1 MEPINIR
8 DMQALARKRLPRLL
22 YDYLDGGAYDEYTLA
37 SNESDF
43 AALRFVW
50 RVLNDVRNIDL
61 STTIFG
67 EKLSMPVILGPV
79 GSLGVLA
86 RRGDIAAAK
95 AAEVCGIN
103 SCLSTAAIASVEDV
117 TAARQEPIW
126 FQLYVMNEPGHYQDL
141 IRRAKAARCKALVLT
156 VDSGVPAQRERDV
169 RHGYTY
175 TAKVKPANIL
185 DMLTRVRWMLDVPMG
200 PKLSFG
206 SMPGGKGNFKRIMSK
221 AGGGMI
227 ERGLTWD
234 HLKVI
239 RSMWDGPLV
248 VKGVLSPEDA
258 VTAVG
263 YGADGIIVSNHG
275 GRQLDGAI
283 SSIKALG
290 PIVDAVNDKAV
301 VMMDGGIRRG
311 HDIVKA
317 LAMGAKAC
325 LIGRGYA
332 YGLAANGQAGVESSI
347 EFLRKEMA
355 STIAMLGYTR
365 LDQLSRECLHRDE
378 WRF

>member
-1 MEPINIR
+1 VEPINIR
-8 DMQALARKRLPRLL
+8 DMQALAKKRLPRLL
-22 YDYLDGGAYDEYTLA
+22 YDYLDGGAHDESTLA
-37 SNESDF
+37 ANISDL
-43 AALRFVW
+43 AELRLVW
-50 RVLNDVRNIDL
+50 RILNDVSHVDL

-67 EKLSMPVILGPV
+67 ERLSMPLILGPV

-86 RRGDIAAAK
+86 RRGDIATAK
-95 AAEVCGIN
+95 AAEACGIN
-103 SCLSTAAIASVEDV
+103 SCLSTAAIASVEEV
-117 TAARQEPIW
+117 TEARKEPIW
-126 FQLYVMNEPGHYQDL
+126 FQLYVMKEPGHYDEL
-141 IRRAKAARCKALVLT
+141 IRRAKAARCKVLVLT

-169 RHGYTY
+169 RHGYAY

-185 DMLTRVRWMLDVPMG
+185 DMLTRIRWMLDVPLG

-227 ERGLTWD
+227 ERGLTWT
-234 HLKVI
+234 HLKTI
-239 RSMWDGPLV
+239 RAMWDGPLV
-248 VKGVLSPEDA
+248 VKGILSPQDA
-258 VTAVG
+258 MMAISHGV
-263 YGADGIIVSNHG
+263 DGIVVSNHG

-283 SSIKALG
+283 SGIKALG

-311 HDIVKA
+311 HDVVKA

-332 YGLAANGQAGVESSI
+332 YGLAADGQRGVERSI
-347 EFLRKEMA
+347 EILRKEMA
-355 STIAMLGYTR
+355 STVAMLGCTGV
-365 LDQLSRECLHRDE
+365 DQLTRACLDRDE